1 MSIFTPCLK
10 PKFRKRHDRILL
22 SNLKYLK
29 FNYLETF
36 TDSFSFD
43 LYFVWSFLSLYH
55 KCKMPHCLPISF
67 DLRKGLRRKKR
78 FIVENKYLSYKLWC
92 YFQMA
97 KNKRASEKGEVPCI
111 YLRLEAFTP
120 IQSEVYQ
127 TRWQENQ
134 HLLSFSNLAFS
145 PTCRTLGSYFC
156 RHHNVH
162 DDIITVLAKVVH
174 NWGHFVSKSVTLW
187 IITGV
192 V

>member
-1 MSIFTPCLK
+1 MEIWLEEKFTTPNRPRKVNMASWILTPPLLSSFRLSFQSSK
-10 PKFRKRHDRILL
+10 ETKITNSRPKINGEGITERKRKTEDGREQTSI
-22 SNLKYLK
+22 
-29 FNYLETF
+29 
-36 TDSFSFD
+36 
-43 LYFVWSFLSLYH
+43 
-55 KCKMPHCLPISF
+55 P
-67 DLRKGLRRKKR
+67 
-78 FIVENKYLSYKLWC
+78 
-92 YFQMA
+92 
-97 KNKRASEKGEVPCI
+97 KGEVPCI
-111 YLRLEAFTP
+111 YLRLEAITP

-145 PTCRTLGSYFC
+145 PTRRTLGSYFC

>member
-1 MSIFTPCLK
+1 MYIKNHAHRCFCNQDSTYFSIL
-10 PKFRKRHDRILL
+10 
-22 SNLKYLK
+22 
-29 FNYLETF
+29 
-36 TDSFSFD
+36 SFSANA
-43 LYFVWSFLSLYH
+43 LY
-55 KCKMPHCLPISF
+55 
-67 DLRKGLRRKKR
+67 D
-78 FIVENKYLSYKLWC
+78 
-92 YFQMA
+92 FQMA

-145 PTCRTLGSYFC
+145 PTRRTLGSYFC

-174 NWGHFVSKSVTLW
+174 NRGHFVSKSVTFW